1 MVLCNSAIFHARR
14 YKRKKERKENT
25 PRVPPDNAGFTQ
37 TSSKDKHNLRTLEGK
52 ALEFLPS
59 NRRTYRWRPGGPT
72 AQRSLIT
79 VAYNQYV
86 DAPLKK
92 FAAHVD
98 TFNPVGPGL
107 PPPDARDHHDAPGAH
122 AETTPSFK
130 RSTVVMFPCSSGIR
144 SLTKSQ
150 ESSLGTN
157 MKREAC

>member
-1 MVLCNSAIFHARR
+1 MRPLQLFDWSEKNGFVPACKVTSEPDLAGNSEIKFKPAPDSVLDGVDILLRAHADVETDATKIEARR
-14 YKRKKERKENT
+14 ER
-25 PRVPPDNAGFTQ
+25 
-37 TSSKDKHNLRTLEGK
+37 
-52 ALEFLPS
+52 
-59 NRRTYRWRPGGPT
+59 
-72 AQRSLIT
+72 
-79 VAYNQYV
+79 
-86 DAPLKK
+86 LKK
-92 FAAHVD
+92 FASHVY

-157 MKREAC
+157 VRDVEPAAFLCRL

>member
-1 MVLCNSAIFHARR
+1 MFHQITLGLPRLALRTSITF
-14 YKRKKERKENT
+14 ERKG
-25 PRVPPDNAGFTQ
+25 R
-37 TSSKDKHNLRTLEGK
+37 K

-157 MKREAC
+157 VRDVEPAAFLCRL

>member
-1 MVLCNSAIFHARR
+1 VFHQITLGLPRLALRTSITF
-14 YKRKKERKENT
+14 ERKG
-25 PRVPPDNAGFTQ
+25 R
-37 TSSKDKHNLRTLEGK
+37 K

-157 MKREAC
+157 VRDVEPAAFLCRL

>member
-1 MVLCNSAIFHARR
+1 
-14 YKRKKERKENT
+14 
-25 PRVPPDNAGFTQ
+25 
-37 TSSKDKHNLRTLEGK
+37 
-52 ALEFLPS
+52 
-59 NRRTYRWRPGGPT
+59 
-72 AQRSLIT
+72 

-157 MKREAC
+157 VRDVEPAAFLCRL